1 MSTVI
6 ELTVADNE
14 HEDIAIVWHAHQSY
28 SGLGAL
34 GIWARRSRHG
44 VAVRSVPGGNMT
56 NRTIP
61 HEDISKCVRTQER
74 GELLFSQ
81 GVSISFYMELD
92 AFSLCRPSNSLFH
105 MEPWINSVARFK

>member
-1 MSTVI
+1 LAVEYLNMSTVI

-44 VAVRSVPGGNMT
+44 VAVRSVPGGNKT

-61 HEDISKCVRTQER
+61 HLQVYR
-74 GELLFSQ
+74 
-81 GVSISFYMELD
+81 FY
-92 AFSLCRPSNSLFH
+92 RN
-105 MEPWINSVARFK
+105 

>member
-1 MSTVI
+1 LAVEYLNMSTVI

-44 VAVRSVPGGNMT
+44 VAVRSVPGGNKT
-56 NRTIP
+56 NQTIP
-61 HEDISKCVRTQER
+61 R
-74 GELLFSQ
+74 GGGRGTAFKELYNITS
-81 GVSISFYMELD
+81 YE
-92 AFSLCRPSNSLFH
+92 SL
-105 MEPWINSVARFK
+105 VY